1 MRTKSASSCATLLLA
16 NEREAAVLFGSAEA
30 EDLVRASR
38 HGLGVVVKRG
48 AQGAR
53 FVAEG
58 AVVDV
63 PAPAGSAAVD
73 PTGAGDAFDG
83 VLVAS
88 IAAGAPM
95 ELALERAVAAGSLV
109 AATNEIWPGS

>member
-1 MRTKSASSCATLLLA
+1 M
-16 NEREAAVLFGSAEA
+16 
-30 EDLVRASR
+30 RASR

-53 FVAEG
+53 LIAEG

-63 PAPAGSAAVD
+63 PAPARSAAVD